1 MAAARPLSA
10 TPRTR
15 HDTGSPKARAQHRST
30 LVDHNA
36 PNRRTLRRRTQLL
49 VVSSIGFVAVALFAV
64 AAGQALVAVHQVEL
78 DRAQQSLS
86 AAVERDQNLEFT
98 LSKLESPARIVEI
111 AEGRYGM
118 VVPQAVIYLA
128 PVNPGPT
135 VIAAAKR
142 SGR

>member
-1 MAAARPLSA
+1 MAAARPLPA

-15 HDTGSPKARAQHRST
+15 CTTGSPKKRAQRRST
-30 LVDHNA
+30 VVDHNA
-36 PNRRTLRRRTQLL
+36 PNRRILRRRTRLL
-49 VVSSIGFVAVALFAV
+49 VVSSVGFVAAALFAV
-64 AAGQALVAVHQVEL
+64 AAGQAIVAAHQVEL
-78 DRAQQSLS
+78 DQAQKSLS
-86 AAVERDQNLEFT
+86 AAVARDQNLEFT

-118 VVPQAVIYLA
+118 VVPQAVVYLA

-142 SGR
+142 SSR